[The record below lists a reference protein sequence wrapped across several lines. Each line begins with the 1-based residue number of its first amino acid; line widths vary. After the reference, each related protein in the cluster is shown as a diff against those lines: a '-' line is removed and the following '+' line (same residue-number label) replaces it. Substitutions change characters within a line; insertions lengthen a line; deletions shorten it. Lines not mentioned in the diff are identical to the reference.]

1 MRILYLLLFPFC
13 LVSCGE
19 RLNFSNEN
27 IRDIQIYAINSQ
39 GIIRDSTLLEDKKEI
54 NYLVKMLNK
63 NRKEQLKFKPNYN
76 LKINYKDSSIRIA
89 SNGNSI
95 SVFGGYKYE
104 LNANIDEVLKEYFLK
119 NKNLK

>member
-13 LVSCGE
+13 LISCGE

-104 LNANIDEVLKEYFLK
+104 LKANIDEVLKEYFLG

>member
-1 MRILYLLLFPFC
+1 MRILYILLFIFC
-13 LVSCGE
+13 LISCSE
-19 RLNFSNEN
+19 RLKFSNEN
-27 IRDIQIYAINSQ
+27 IRDINIYAINPL

-104 LNANIDEVLKEYFLK
+104 LKANIDEVLKEYFLK
-119 NKNLK
+119 NENLK